1 MENREIFM
9 DTDEMEKK
17 AGSWE
22 DAEEDAAGEE
32 ERSMYVRF
40 NRPFL
45 FEEESYEG
53 IDLSGL
59 ENLTARDLGEIE
71 KRFYRLGITSLNSET
86 TVSYARITSQ
96 RATGMPIEFFD
107 QLPAREMLK
116 VKKAV
121 VNFFFISE

>member
-1 MENREIFM
+1 MENRETFM
-9 DTDEMEKK
+9 DTDVMEKK

-22 DAEEDAAGEE
+22 DGEEDAANEE
-32 ERSMYVRF
+32 ERSLYVRF

-45 FEEESYEG
+45 FEEENYDG
-53 IDLSGL
+53 IDLSGM
-59 ENLTARDLGEIE
+59 ENLTAKDLGEIE

-86 TVSYARITSQ
+86 TVSYAKIAAQ

-107 QLPAREMLK
+107 QMPAREMLK

>member
-1 MENREIFM
+1 MESRETFM
-9 DTDEMEKK
+9 NTDEMEKK

-22 DAEEDAAGEE
+22 DEENAADEE
-32 ERSMYVRF
+32 ERSLYVRF
-40 NRPFL
+40 SRPFL
-45 FEEESYEG
+45 FEEESYDG
-53 IDLSGL
+53 IDLSGM

-86 TVSYARITSQ
+86 TVSYAKIAAQ

-107 QLPAREMLK
+107 QMPAREMLK